1 MGVTKVPHFVT
12 KVPDLLRK
20 CPICYESAL
29 LPVTK
34 VPYQSYN
41 SSLPLQKFPSS
52 LLKCPRCVTKV
63 PFLRYKSAQSSG
75 SLSLSLSLDGNV
87 RAKEGGKEITGETS
101 SISCFQDG
109 GKNNGAR
116 ICNF

>member
-1 MGVTKVPHFVT
+1 MRVTKVLHFVT

-75 SLSLSLSLDGNV
+75 SLSLSLSLSLIFNMNLN
-87 RAKEGGKEITGETS
+87 
-101 SISCFQDG
+101 SIRG
-109 GKNNGAR
+109 
-116 ICNF
+116 

>member
-1 MGVTKVPHFVT
+1 MRVTKVLHFVT

-75 SLSLSLSLDGNV
+75 SLSLSLIFNMNLN
-87 RAKEGGKEITGETS
+87 
-101 SISCFQDG
+101 SIRG
-109 GKNNGAR
+109 
-116 ICNF
+116 